1 MIFSV
6 VTPTLNG
13 GSRLRACVGSV
24 RGQVGVSVEHIIQ
37 DGGSIDGSAEW
48 ASEQPDLIVASGPDD
63 GMYDALNQGFRRAKG
78 DIVSWLNSDEQ
89 YLPGALRAVAD
100 RFESSPEIDFVY
112 GDAILVAP
120 EGEPLAARRE
130 IPLRLPYLLNGPTYA
145 ISCTLFFRRR
155 LLDEG
160 LLTFDPTYKIVGDTD
175 VVLRLLRNGCKAAKV
190 DRYTGL
196 FGITGHN
203 LSTHSGF
210 AAEAERVRREHG
222 AFRSPWLRRAVLL
235 GRLAEK
241 LLRGCYRSVV
251 LDYQFAIDEVPNW
264 RRVHAPRVG
273 WRWTFDA
280 RVEPPRPS
288 ERVPGRDGA

>member
-1 MIFSV
+1 MFSV

-13 GSRLRACVGSV
+13 GSRLRACVGSI
-24 RGQVGVSVEHIIQ
+24 RGQVGIAVEHIIQ
-37 DGGSIDGSAEW
+37 DGGSTDGSAAW
-48 ASEQPDLIVASGPDD
+48 AAEQPDLRVESGSDG
-63 GMYDALNQGFRRAKG
+63 GMYDALNRGFSRASG

-89 YLPGALRAVAD
+89 YPPGTLRAVAD
-100 RFESSPEIDFVY
+100 RFEADPEIDFVY

-120 EGEPLAARRE
+120 GGEPLAARRE

-155 LLDEG
+155 LLDRG

-175 VVLRLLRNGCKAAKV
+175 VVLRLLRNRCKAAKV
-190 DRYTGL
+190 DRYIGL

-203 LSTHSGF
+203 LSTHPGF
-210 AAEAERVRREHG
+210 AAEAERVRGEHG
-222 AFRSPWLRRAVLL
+222 AFRSEWLRRAVLA

-241 LLRGCYRSVV
+241 LLRGSYRSVA
-251 LDYQFAIDEVPNW
+251 LDYEFALDEVPNW

-273 WRWTFDA
+273 WRWTFDTTVDPD
-280 RVEPPRPS
+280 RPP
-288 ERVPGRDGA
+288 ERVPRRDGP

>member
-1 MIFSV
+1 MMFSV

-13 GSRLRACVGSV
+13 GSRLRACVGSI
-24 RGQVGVSVEHIIQ
+24 RGQVGVPVEHIIQ
-37 DGGSIDGSAEW
+37 DGGSIDGSAVW
-48 ASEQPDLIVASGPDD
+48 AAAQPDLRVESGPDE
-63 GMYDALNQGFRRAKG
+63 GMYDALNRGFGRASG

-100 RFESSPEIDFVY
+100 RFESDPEIDFVY
-112 GDAILVAP
+112 GDAILVGP
-120 EGEPLAARRE
+120 GGDPLAARRE

-155 LLDEG
+155 LVDRG
-160 LLTFDPTYKIVGDTD
+160 LLAFDSTYKIVGDTD
-175 VVLRLLRNGCKAAKV
+175 VVLRLLRSNCKAAKV
-190 DRYTGL
+190 DRYIGL

-210 AAEAERVRREHG
+210 ASEAERVRREHG
-222 AFRSPWLRRAVLL
+222 AFRSEWLRRAVLA

-241 LLRGCYRSVV
+241 LLRGSYRSVA
-251 LDYQFAIDEVPNW
+251 LDYEFAVDEVPTW
-264 RRVHAPRVG
+264 RRVRAPRVG

-280 RVEPPRPS
+280 SAFPDRPP
-288 ERVPGRDGA
+288 ERVPHRDAP